1 MGSKYK
7 GRLLK
12 ILGGHKMNKEF
23 REFLENELY
32 KVKKLNEGMLTDYGA
47 GVYNAYA
54 YILKK
59 YDEFHKPVIVPDFV
73 AEWIKES
80 KEKGYPLAYA
90 INCSKGELGKWLH
103 GCGTDTETEEN
114 QELFAKAWLEGYT
127 VEEEQ
132 RYYVINNQN
141 YFLLAKDKGHG
152 FVFSTGGNSKLGN
165 TDNISATFKLT
176 EQEIKD
182 YDERYMAFA
191 IPVENDK

>member
-1 MGSKYK
+1 MESKCK

-12 ILGGHKMNKEF
+12 VLGGNKMNKEF
-23 REFLENELY
+23 REFLVDEFRQVREMNGDILS
-32 KVKKLNEGMLTDYGA
+32 GYGA
-47 GVYNAYA
+47 GVNDSYA

-59 YDEFHKPVIVPDFV
+59 YDEFHKPVVVPDFV
-73 AEWIKES
+73 AEWIKET

-114 QELFAKAWLEGYT
+114 QELFARAWLDGYT

-132 RYYVINNQN
+132 RYYVI
-141 YFLLAKDKGHG
+141 DKE
-152 FVFSTGGNSKLGN
+152 
-165 TDNISATFKLT
+165 DNILLIRGYGGVGKANNLKITNSGGGALKLT